1 MMSVDTAS
9 GGMTVIEGLTEPDTQ
24 DGDSP
29 RIRKLASGTGAT
41 VVRIAF
47 RAGQSMADHSAAA
60 PILVTGMVGDVTFTT
75 AQRSVSLVPGTAVHV
90 DARVVH
96 NLVAVV
102 DSVVMLTILR

>member
-1 MMSVDTAS
+1 MSTDTS
-9 GGMTVIEGLTEPDTQ
+9 GGVLTVIEGLTELDLQ

-29 RIRKLASGTGAT
+29 RIRKLASGNGAT

-47 RAGQSMADHSAAA
+47 RAGQSMADHCAAV
-60 PILVTGMVGDVTFTT
+60 PILVAGTVGEVTFTT
-75 AQRSVSLVPGTAVHV
+75 AERSVALAPGTAVHV
-90 DARVVH
+90 DAGVVH